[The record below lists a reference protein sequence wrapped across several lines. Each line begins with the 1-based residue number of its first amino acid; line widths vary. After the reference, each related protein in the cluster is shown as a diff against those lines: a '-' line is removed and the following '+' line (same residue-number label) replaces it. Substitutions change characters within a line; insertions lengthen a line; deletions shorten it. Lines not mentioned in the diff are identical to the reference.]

1 MTQQTRLGEIPGQDY
16 TISGWDVSKLRQWL
30 MTNIANLIPSSIKT
44 SNVQAETISVG
55 SRLTLSSAALADL
68 KKQLGL

>member
-1 MTQQTRLGEIPGQDY
+1 MASTRQGEIPGQDY

-30 MTNIANLIPSSIKT
+30 MTNIASVLPSSIRA
-44 SNVQAETISVG
+44 SNVQSETVSVG
-55 SRLTLSSAALADL
+55 TRLELSTAALADL